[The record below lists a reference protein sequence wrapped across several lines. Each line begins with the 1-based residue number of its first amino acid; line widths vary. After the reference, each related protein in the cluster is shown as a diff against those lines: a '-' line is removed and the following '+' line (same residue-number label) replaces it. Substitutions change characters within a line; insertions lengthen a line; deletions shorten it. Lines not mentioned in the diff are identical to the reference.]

1 MSEIEWINVAS
12 KSLGYCAQLQQQIE
26 QLKEKVEALQK
37 EATRLKTLVQQLEKQ
52 HRGYDTVH
60 YIRKFVKKNSTM
72 SICLLPRIYAS
83 LDD

>member
-60 YIRKFVKKNSTM
+60 
-72 SICLLPRIYAS
+72 
-83 LDD
+83 

>member
-1 MSEIEWINVAS
+1 MTNLFKQHTTMSEIEWINVAS

-60 YIRKFVKKNSTM
+60 
-72 SICLLPRIYAS
+72 
-83 LDD
+83 